1 MAGRYGGSP
10 LHGKKRTASKMRCER
25 TFAFGP
31 RFLDGYTMPA
41 MNIALQRLQGEMD
54 MSIDDIAISYDI
66 KFEKDHATVKVIYDL
81 SVPVGGS
88 ALIADFQ
95 VTVDGTDLIS
105 GFLPGQTAFN
115 GAKFHTL
122 TDPTKDV
129 IVSFSISSNQD
140 WNASNNDVLRGEK
153 DYDEAEF
160 SN

>member
-1 MAGRYGGSP
+1 MGGARSGKEKMAP
-10 LHGKKRTASKMRCER
+10 KMGFEK
-25 TFAFGP
+25 TFAFGL
-31 RFLDGYTMPA
+31 RFLDGYTMPVT
-41 MNIALQRLQGEMD
+41 NIALQRLQEEMD
-54 MSIDDIAISYDI
+54 MPIDDVAISYDI
-66 KFEKDHATVKVIYDL
+66 KFEKDHASVKVTYDL
-81 SVPVGGS
+81 SVPVGGP

-122 TDPTKDV
+122 ADSNKDSS
-129 IVSFSISSNQD
+129 VSFTLSSNQG
-140 WNASNNDVLRGEK
+140 WVASDDDVLRGEK

>member
-1 MAGRYGGSP
+1 
-10 LHGKKRTASKMRCER
+10 
-25 TFAFGP
+25 
-31 RFLDGYTMPA
+31 MPA